1 MARSLSHRSTPRR
14 LDELSEVSR
23 IFQLHTYSSRGC
35 AFLWGGLC
43 GVFGPW
49 REHAGGGAFGR
60 GPVRATP
67 ATPVCGLLRREGV
80 ARRRQKPWGRR
91 QGRAFFPPFL
101 WRSKER
107 GRGGGGGAKPPRRGV
122 GDPAFCVT
130 IPQEGKAPYSCMR
143 ARLMRGLSF
152 GIHDCFSQSRSTLA
166 I

>member
-1 MARSLSHRSTPRR
+1 MKDISITHLQFNM
-14 LDELSEVSR
+14 LCV
-23 IFQLHTYSSRGC
+23 FSRGV
-35 AFLWGGLC
+35 LR
-43 GVFGPW
+43 GVFLPL
-49 REHAGGGAFGR
+49 AGASGRQGFWAWACAHDSRNAVGGMR
-60 GPVRATP
+60 G
-67 ATPVCGLLRREGV
+67 GEGV
-80 ARRRQKPWGRR
+80 ARRGQKPLGRR